1 MSNKTIGISDVLNDY
16 ILNVSVKE
24 CSQQKELR
32 EATMKL
38 KEHNMQISPEQ
49 GQFMALLVKLMN
61 AKSILEVGV
70 FTGYSAL
77 TMAKELPEDGKL
89 VGCDLSK
96 EWTDIG
102 KDYWRRAGVIDKID
116 LRLAPA
122 IETLEEL
129 VKEGFENHF
138 DMMFIDADKSN
149 YMSYYQLG
157 LRLVRPGG
165 LIMID
170 NTLWSGSVAE
180 PDNQS
185 EDTVAIRE
193 LNEYIANDSSV
204 RASLLPIAD
213 GLTLAYKQG

>member
-1 MSNKTIGISDVLNDY
+1 MSNKTIGISEVLNDY

-24 CSQQKELR
+24 CKEQKALR

-49 GQFMALLVKLMN
+49 GQFMALLVKLMS

-77 TMAKELPEDGKL
+77 TMAKELPVGGKL
-89 VGCDLSK
+89 VGCDLSL

-102 KDYWRRAGVIDKID
+102 REYWRRAGVIDKID

-129 VKEGFENHF
+129 VKEGFESHF

-157 LRLVRPGG
+157 LKLVRPGG

-170 NTLWSGSVAE
+170 NTLWSGTVAE

-204 RASLLPIAD
+204 RASLLPVAD
-213 GLTLAYKQG
+213 GLTLAYKLG